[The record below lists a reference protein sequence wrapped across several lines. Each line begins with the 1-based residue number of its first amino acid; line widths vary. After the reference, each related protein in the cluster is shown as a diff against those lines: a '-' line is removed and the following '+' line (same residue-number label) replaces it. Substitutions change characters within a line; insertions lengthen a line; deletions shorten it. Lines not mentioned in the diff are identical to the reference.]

1 MGGRKTQKVGL
12 KFMKQL
18 GVTQL
23 DLDKATFAEAQQ
35 AYDDHMIVEDAAMA
49 TVEDYLRIKEEG
61 LEKAANIILKNRINE
76 GFTKIV

>member
-1 MGGRKTQKVGL
+1 
-12 KFMKQL
+12 MKQL

-35 AYDDHMIVEDAAMA
+35 AYDNHMIVEDAAMA
-49 TVEDYLRIKEEG
+49 TVEDYLKIKEEA
-61 LEKAANIILKNRINE
+61 LEKAANIILKNRITD